1 MTGYASYP
9 NHPLANVPIEVL
21 RVARCV
27 LGVARDANLDD
38 TDERNALADAV
49 TQSLLEDGY
58 LTWPTA
64 SSSSS
69 SIDAR

>member
-9 NHPLANVPIEVL
+9 DHPLASVPIEVL

-49 TQSLLEDGY
+49 TQSLLQDGY

-64 SSSSS
+64 SPSTT
-69 SIDAR
+69 DAR